1 MDKFSGLFDIIRTE
15 LSTYMEQSMRELL
28 QKNGHQDASSS
39 EAPVKESST
48 EEKNPV
54 VQIAMDL
61 MNAEL
66 FECESMMEFVVAPG
80 EEFTKD
86 WCFSN
91 TGSYAFPAGPA
102 GVELKLTEGDH
113 QIVQT
118 IDNI

>member
-1 MDKFSGLFDIIRTE
+1 
-15 LSTYMEQSMRELL
+15 
-28 QKNGHQDASSS
+28 
-39 EAPVKESST
+39 
-48 EEKNPV
+48 
-54 VQIAMDL
+54 

-91 TGSYAFPAGPA
+91 TGSYAFPAGPT

-113 QIVQT
+113 QLPRWA
-118 IDNI
+118 IDYKPISHVV